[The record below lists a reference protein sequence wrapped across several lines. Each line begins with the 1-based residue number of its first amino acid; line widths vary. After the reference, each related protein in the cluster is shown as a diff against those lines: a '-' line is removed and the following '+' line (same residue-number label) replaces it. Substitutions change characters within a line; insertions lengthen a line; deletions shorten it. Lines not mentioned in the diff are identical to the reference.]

1 MPSRSNSIAAKAHH
15 HPANIAISS
24 VSRNE
29 KKEHPDEHYCLAALF
44 LTHSVIICQDDK
56 AKVPLG
62 IPAVGRTFQTI
73 QSFREPVTLPDHDF
87 PIGMQQK
94 LIPSVYLLINP
105 SDTNDTFRNGQ
116 LSIFIRPQY
125 QIGTSSTSHMSDLN
139 SLTQDNRFDE
149 ILKVNGQIKPIWIL
163 LVDGGPDEN
172 PRHMKNIFQYCKMF
186 CAFDLDYLSVRTHA
200 PGQSAYNPV
209 ERSMATL
216 SQKLA
221 GITLPIDKYGS
232 HLNSQGKVIDS
243 ELAMKNMHYAGEA
256 LCARDPIFGRS
267 VTTQYID
274 QKSSPLGDIM
284 FPGCDK

>member
-1 MPSRSNSIAAKAHH
+1 MKGAKQF
-15 HPANIAISS
+15 
-24 VSRNE
+24 
-29 KKEHPDEHYCLAALF
+29 AALF
-44 LTHSVIICQDDK
+44 PSHSIIISQDDK

-73 QSFREPVTLPDHDF
+73 QSLREPVTLPDHDF

-125 QIGTSSTSHMSDLN
+125 QIGTSSTSHMNDLN
-139 SLTQDNRFDE
+139 SLIQDNRFDE
-149 ILKVNGQIKPIWIL
+149 ILKVDGQIKPIWIL

-172 PRHMKNIFQYCKMF
+172 PRHMKNIFQYCRMF
-186 CAFDLDYLSVRTHA
+186 RAFDLDYLSVRTHA

-221 GITLPIDKYGS
+221 GISLSIDKFGS
-232 HLNSQGKVIDS
+232 HLNSQDQVVDS
-243 ELAMKNMHYAGEA
+243 NLAMRNFRYASEA
-256 LCARDPIFGRS
+256 LC
-267 VTTQYID
+267 T
-274 QKSSPLGDIM
+274 L
-284 FPGCDK
+284 